1 MCSLSKLKKREFLSG
16 RFSESFFFFF
26 SEDEL
31 FCVITNSNITKQT
44 VALALIS
51 IKLKYPVKT
60 AQLLSD

>member
-16 RFSESFFFFF
+16 RLSESFFF
-26 SEDEL
+26 SSAKMSYS
-31 FCVITNSNITKQT
+31 VITNSNITKQT

-51 IKLKYPVKT
+51 IKLKYPVKI

>member
-16 RFSESFFFFF
+16 RFSEPFFF
-26 SEDEL
+26 SSAKMSYS
-31 FCVITNSNITKQT
+31 VITNSNITKQT

-51 IKLKYPVKT
+51 IILKYPVKI

>member
-16 RFSESFFFFF
+16 RFSESFFL
-26 SEDEL
+26 SSAKMSYS
-31 FCVITNSNITKQT
+31 VITNSNITKQT

-51 IKLKYPVKT
+51 IKPKYPVKI

>member
-16 RFSESFFFFF
+16 RFSESFF
-26 SEDEL
+26 SSSAKMSYS
-31 FCVITNSNITKQT
+31 VITNSNITKQT

-51 IKLKYPVKT
+51 IILKYPVKI

>member
-16 RFSESFFFFF
+16 RFSESFFF
-26 SEDEL
+26 SAAKMSYS
-31 FCVITNSNITKQT
+31 VITNSNITKQT

-51 IKLKYPVKT
+51 IILKYPVKI

>member
-16 RFSESFFFFF
+16 RFSESFFF
-26 SEDEL
+26 SSAMSYS
-31 FCVITNSNITKQT
+31 VITNSNITKQT

-51 IKLKYPVKT
+51 IILKYPVKI

>member
-16 RFSESFFFFF
+16 RFSESFF
-26 SEDEL
+26 SSAMSYS
-31 FCVITNSNITKQT
+31 VITNSNITKQT

-51 IKLKYPVKT
+51 IILKYPVKI